1 MKNNI
6 MINNRTAKIAIGIL
20 LLAYIL
26 SPVDLVNDVIPVA
39 GWLDDLMAAVI
50 LAKNIYGMFGEKNVQ
65 KTMTNDADIP
75 EAEVIDR

>member
-1 MKNNI
+1 MKNNV

-26 SPVDLVNDVIPVA
+26 SPVDLVSDVIPVA

-50 LAKNIYGMFGEKNVQ
+50 LAKNLYSMFGEKNVQ
-65 KTMTNDADIP
+65 ETMTDDTDIP

>member
-1 MKNNI
+1 MKNNV
-6 MINNRTAKIAIGIL
+6 MINNRNAKIAIGIL

-50 LAKNIYGMFGEKNVQ
+50 LAKNLYGMFGEKNVQ
-65 KTMTNDADIP
+65 KTMTDDADIP

>member
-1 MKNNI
+1 MKNNV

-39 GWLDDLMAAVI
+39 GWLDDLMAAAI
-50 LAKNIYGMFGEKNVQ
+50 LAKNLYGMFGEKNVQ
-65 KTMTNDADIP
+65 KTMTDDADIP

>member
-1 MKNNI
+1 MKNNV

-50 LAKNIYGMFGEKNVQ
+50 LAKNLYGMFGEKNVQ
-65 KTMTNDADIP
+65 KTMTDDADIP

>member
-1 MKNNI
+1 MKNNV

-50 LAKNIYGMFGEKNVQ
+50 LAKNLYGMFGEKNVR
-65 KTMTNDADIP
+65 KTMTDDADIP

>member
-1 MKNNI
+1 MKNNV

-50 LAKNIYGMFGEKNVQ
+50 LAKNLYGMFGAKNVQ
-65 KTMTNDADIP
+65 KTMTDDADIP

>member
-1 MKNNI
+1 MKNNV

-65 KTMTNDADIP
+65 KTMTDDADIP

>member
-1 MKNNI
+1 MKNNV

-65 KTMTNDADIP
+65 KTMTDNADIP